1 VRGYEQF
8 CDLVLAKDPKS
19 YTRSVLNSQ
28 QYRTL
33 SPETLTRL
41 KRLIKAHLRFEL
53 ALQYTRLC
61 FQKQIVS
68 DSWPSAE
75 AVFQTIDKRKKGWI
89 SVHDLEQLME
99 GSSASANDLL

>member
-1 VRGYEQF
+1 MRGYEQF

-28 QYRTL
+28 QYHTL

-41 KRLIKAHLRFEL
+41 RHLIKAHLRFEL

-61 FQKQIVS
+61 FQKQMVS
-68 DSWPSAE
+68 DSWPNVE
-75 AVFQTIDKRKKGWI
+75 AVFTTIDKGNKGWI
-89 SVHDLEQLME
+89 GLHDLEQLME
-99 GSSASANDLL
+99 GSSASAKDL